1 MITYK
6 YNKDTGILETL
17 ITGTTSIKDLTEYML
32 SLSKYKELPK
42 RLKILTDAR
51 EGVFSSE
58 TEPEDLEKIVEV
70 NYQSLAVCDFIYD
83 AFILSSP
90 IETAMGQLYQELS
103 KAKNYFFKIFAT
115 KENAEK
121 WLNKI

>member
-17 ITGTTSIKDLTEYML
+17 ITGTTSVKDLIEYIL
-32 SLSKYKELPK
+32 SLSKNKELPK

-51 EGVFSSE
+51 EGIFSPE
-58 TEPEDLEKIVEV
+58 TKPEDLEKIVEA
-70 NYQSLAVCDFIYD
+70 NYKSLERADFIYD

-103 KAKNYFFKIFAT
+103 KAKNYSFKIFAT
-115 KENAEK
+115 KEAAEE
-121 WLNKI
+121 WLNQF